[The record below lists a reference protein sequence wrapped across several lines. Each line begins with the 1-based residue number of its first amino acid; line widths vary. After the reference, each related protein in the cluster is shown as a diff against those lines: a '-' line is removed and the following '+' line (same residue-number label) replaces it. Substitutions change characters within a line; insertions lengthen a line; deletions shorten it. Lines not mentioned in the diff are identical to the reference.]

1 MSNFQQDAI
10 GVLSPLLAQYNLT
23 SASVT
28 PFPGGS
34 TFSVSAPPP
43 PTSPSKDFQIGWNAG
58 GLWTTNSRMDDNT
71 MSVPQYLMDVAPL
84 GNGKILRSWW
94 VNSITGVVNPS
105 WFTTT
110 QRWAAA
116 GIHPLVVW
124 NTQNNNKDIP
134 TQAQIT
140 AHFNSWPTAA
150 ETGVWGVELVNEHDN
165 LQYLN
170 QTPANLAGLGMLFAT
185 AGPILKAK
193 GYAVIASNCLSS
205 YGSYQDSHV
214 KPYLTPKNVDY
225 IGRHGYAGDAATAT
239 ANVTKVKLFADS
251 LGLGFCQ
258 TEAGLREA
266 NYVVEL
272 PKYWQAMQALGG
284 IHIAFTLYQISTSP
298 TYGYQNQPYTTPDQ
312 PSTLY
317 APLKAVLGVH

>member
-1 MSNFQQDAI
+1 MSTFQADTTTA
-10 GVLSPLLAQYNLT
+10 LLPLLAQYNLG

-28 PFPGGS
+28 PANGA
-34 TFSVSAPPP
+34 TFVVQAPPSP
-43 PTSPSKDFQIGWNAG
+43 PPSAANFQIGFNIG
-58 GLWTTNSRMDDNT
+58 GLWPTNSRIDDT
-71 MSVPQYLMDVAPL
+71 GFSLSKLLVDMAPL
-84 GNGKILRSWW
+84 GNGKILRAWG
-94 VNSITGVVNPS
+94 TC
-105 WFTTT
+105 
-110 QRWAAA
+110 
-116 GIHPLVVW
+116 PLVGPIPDSQFTQTRIWATAGLQTIYVW
-124 NTQNNNKDIP
+124 NTQQNGKDIP
-134 TQAQIT
+134 TQAQVI
-140 AHFNSWPTAA
+140 AHFNSWPTAINS
-150 ETGVWGVELVNEHDN
+150 GVTFVELVNEHDN

-214 KPYLTPKNVDY
+214 KPSLTPKNVDY